1 MGKEGYI
8 VPVDPQM
15 GLSVGLKKKPVGSRN
30 WVLLDLLGQGTVLDL
45 DKYAIMHR
53 VHIHARD
60 LRILDPLL
68 SYPSTI
74 LGREKAIVLNLEHIK
89 AIITA
94 DEVLLRDPSE
104 ENVIPVVQELQRRL
118 CPESAQ
124 HRIQGDGKE
133 SGGHDVEAN
142 DEDESPF
149 EFRALEV
156 ALDSICSF
164 LAARTT
170 ELETAAYPALDELTS
185 KISSRNLDRVRKLKS
200 AMTRLTARVQKVRDE
215 LEQLLDDDDDM
226 ADLYLSRKA
235 APASPLSGSGA
246 AWFPSSPTFGSKISR
261 ASRASVVTARGDEND
276 VEELEMLLEAYFM
289 QIDGTLNKLTTLREY
304 IDDTE
309 DYINIQLDNHRNQLI
324 QLELFLS
331 SGTVCLSVYSL
342 VAAIFGMNI
351 PYTWMENY
359 GFLFKWVVIITGF
372 LSAILFIFI
381 ISYARYKGLVGS

>member
-1 MGKEGYI
+1 MGRQGYI
-8 VPVDPQM
+8 VPVDPQ
-15 GLSVGLKKKPVGSRN
+15 VGVTTKKPPGCRN
-30 WVLLDLLGQGTVLDL
+30 WILVDSTGFGTVLDL
-45 DKYAIMHR
+45 DKTSIMQR

-74 LGREKAIVLNLEHIK
+74 LGREKAIVLNLEHLK

-104 ENVIPVVQELQRRL
+104 ENVIPVVEELQRRL
-118 CPESAQ
+118 CP
-124 HRIQGDGKE
+124 QGDGKD
-133 SGGHDVEAN
+133 SGGHDVDAAE
-142 DEDESPF
+142 EDESPF

-156 ALDSICSF
+156 ALEAICSF

-170 ELETAAYPALDELTS
+170 ELETSAYPALDELTS

-200 AMTRLTARVQKVRDE
+200 AMTRLIARVQKVRDE

-226 ADLYLSRKA
+226 ADLYLSRKLDT
-235 APASPLSGSGA
+235 PASPVSGSGA
-246 AWFPSSPTFGSKISR
+246 VWFPSSPTIGSKISR
-261 ASRASVVTARGDEND
+261 ASRASMVTVRGDEND

-289 QIDGTLNKLTTLREY
+289 QIDGTLNRLTTLREY

-331 SGTVCLSVYSL
+331 SGTVCLSIYSL
-342 VAAIFGMNI
+342 VTAIFGMNI
-351 PYTWMENY
+351 PYQWNDNHGY
-359 GFLFKWVVIITGF
+359 CFKWVVIVSGLF
-372 LSAILFIFI
+372 SAVLFVI
-381 ISYARYKGLVGS
+381 IVTYARFKGLVGS

>member
-1 MGKEGYI
+1 MVHV
-8 VPVDPQM
+8 VPADPQA
-15 GLSVGLKKKPVGSRN
+15 VVAVKKKAQPSRS
-30 WVLLDLLGQGTVLDL
+30 WVLLDSTGETTVLDV

-53 VHIHARD
+53 VNIHARD

-74 LGREKAIVLNLEHIK
+74 LGRDGAIVLNLEHIK
-89 AIITA
+89 AIITSE
-94 DEVLLRDPSE
+94 EVLLRDPSD
-104 ENVIPVVQELQRRL
+104 ENVVPVVQELQRRL
-118 CPESAQ
+118 PLVNAIC
-124 HRIQGDGKE
+124 QGQDYT
-133 SGGHDVEAN
+133 GGQNDVEG

-156 ALDSICSF
+156 ALESICSF
-164 LAARTT
+164 LAARTL

-185 KISSRNLDRVRKLKS
+185 QISSRNLDRVRKLKS

-226 ADLYLSRKA
+226 ADLYLSRKLA
-235 APASPLSGSGA
+235 GTSPVSGSGA
-246 AWFPSSPTFGSKISR
+246 ANWYPASPTIGSKISR
-261 ASRASVVTARGDEND
+261 ASRASIATVRGDEND

-351 PYTWMENY
+351 PYTWNDNHGYM
-359 GFLFKWVVIITGF
+359 FKWVVILSGIF
-372 LSAILFIFI
+372 SAILFVLIM
-381 ISYARYKGLVGS
+381 SYARVKSLVGS

>member
-1 MGKEGYI
+1 MVHV
-8 VPVDPQM
+8 VPADPQA
-15 GLSVGLKKKPVGSRN
+15 VVAVKKKAQSSRS
-30 WVLLDLLGQGTVLDL
+30 WVLLDSTGETTVLDV

-53 VHIHARD
+53 VNIHARD

-74 LGREKAIVLNLEHIK
+74 LGRDGAIVLNLEHIK
-89 AIITA
+89 AIITSE
-94 DEVLLRDPSE
+94 EVLLRDPSD
-104 ENVIPVVQELQRRL
+104 ENVVPVVEELKRRL
-118 CPESAQ
+118 PPVNA
-124 HRIQGDGKE
+124 IQQGQDYT
-133 SGGHDVEAN
+133 GGQNDVEG

-156 ALDSICSF
+156 ALESICSF
-164 LAARTT
+164 LAARTL

-185 KISSRNLDRVRKLKS
+185 QISSRNLDRVRKLKS

-226 ADLYLSRKA
+226 ADLYLSRKLA
-235 APASPLSGSGA
+235 GTSPVSGSGA
-246 AWFPSSPTFGSKISR
+246 ANWYLASPPIGSKISR
-261 ASRASVVTARGDEND
+261 ASRASIATARGDEND

-331 SGTVCLSVYSL
+331 SGTVCLSIYSL

-351 PYTWMENY
+351 PYTWDTNHGYM
-359 GFLFKWVVIITGF
+359 FKWVVIVSGIFCAT
-372 LSAILFIFI
+372 LFILI
-381 ISYARYKGLVGS
+381 MSYARLKGLVGS